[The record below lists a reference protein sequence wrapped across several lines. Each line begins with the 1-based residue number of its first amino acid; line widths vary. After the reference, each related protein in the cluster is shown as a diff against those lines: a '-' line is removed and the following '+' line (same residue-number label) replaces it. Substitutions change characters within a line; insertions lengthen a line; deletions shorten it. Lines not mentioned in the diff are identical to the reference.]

1 MLSSRSD
8 LSFSHCLYIKHILEN
23 QRKYVC
29 MLLSKYLLSKNGDTD
44 IETRVVD
51 MGREEEGEG
60 GMNGDSI
67 MEA

>member
-1 MLSSRSD
+1 
-8 LSFSHCLYIKHILEN
+8 
-23 QRKYVC
+23 

-44 IETRVVD
+44 IENRVVD

>member
-1 MLSSRSD
+1 
-8 LSFSHCLYIKHILEN
+8 
-23 QRKYVC
+23 

-44 IETRVVD
+44 IENRVVD
-51 MGREEEGEG
+51 MGREKEGEG